1 MNTKPKHGLT
11 NRLIAMLLVL
21 TMICVYVV
29 GDNFAPIIADRNK
42 PESSGVLAQ
51 TLSYSTSLSPKTELT
66 DVSELVLAEYTT
78 AMGKTSESLLEAFAQ
93 MPDSVKN
100 KSELDSN
107 IAVFKEQIVNL
118 KAKTCDELSQT
129 DNGTEEF
136 NDYREAVLLG
146 FNDLEVLLTDV
157 YVENYQSVMADI
169 SELINPEKP
178 YVSLADDLPFNEV
191 SEDNITYSDYNP
203 ESVTD
208 YQIDDGSYSS
218 EDLEQTNDTVINDD
232 VRSEFSELESV
243 LEVYQYIKNNYT
255 MEFYFGS
262 RKGAVG
268 TSAEK
273 AGNDYDIASLLIGIL
288 RDRNIPARYAKG
300 EIEITAEQAMEWTA
314 TDDINV
320 AMRVIAALGIP
331 TTGMVS
337 NGETVAVRLEHI
349 WVEAYVPYTD
359 YRGTG
364 NRSGERLWIPLDASF
379 KKSTHLDGADIE
391 TINAYMSDESNYLNE
406 NSVINGVNVSNVAKM
421 VDGEESAF
429 VKYMLEN
436 SYDSVA
442 QIFGGKEII
451 YEDLGYLPLSLP
463 YNTVSDTERYD
474 DIPVDYTDTINFE
487 LFGNSASGNNIY
499 GDDYI
504 NETIYAPDV
513 YGKRLTLTY
522 VPATQADSEVIS
534 EHGGIFS
541 TPAYL
546 VKMKPQFVIDGEVIA
561 EGGVCNTGYT
571 QKYIITLSNKASSQN
586 NSEITNNVIVGGM
599 YSIVLDYGNVSEVEL
614 KNVKTVVDNFSSV
627 MTEDNCYTETY
638 MGEMLY
644 AIGKL
649 YFSQLD
655 TYNEVVAG
663 VHNVTATRSLSL
675 GIIGF
680 NVNVTYAFGV
690 PSELKEGGIF
700 LDIGHDVHCVVSN
713 DNSNESEKKF
723 MLEAGMY
730 ASAMEHGVLE
740 QVTGVESVSTIKA
753 LQYAQQNNVLI
764 HYINKDNL
772 DTELAQLNF
781 SDQLIGDIRSSVN
794 SGKVIIIP
802 EHEIAIHQWTGV
814 GYMVLDLDTFACGYM
829 ISGGMAGGAMAWYE
843 VLGETVWNVV
853 KGIGTGLLCMG
864 LVALV
869 PELAL
874 PMIIFGC
881 AMSFVAGYSIG
892 THLYNAFSD
901 DEFDVREFQ
910 EGMIEISSFGFTIGA
925 LHGIG
930 KWMNSITGENAEAKA
945 ETEARASS
953 EAQKACENGKC
964 FVAGTLI
971 STPSG
976 LIPIEEIKTG
986 DKVYSFDKDSKVV
999 SENTVEEVFV
1009 RETTKLVNISTGAE
1023 TICSTPNHPFY
1034 VPKKGFTNAVELRA
1048 GDILLNI
1055 NGDYVI
1061 IEKIQHE
1068 ILESPITVYNFRVS
1082 NDHTYYVGTQ
1092 SLGVHNANAG
1102 YSGSEGKTPAGEGSN
1117 AGEGNNESDGR
1128 TLNNTKNRIANLR
1141 DQLGNK
1147 YNQLDGGNQLKGTVA
1162 EMDIKLNLNGE
1173 DELPSDYLKAYSGY
1187 GSAKQAN
1194 NGAGELIYKDGK
1206 VSVKPPKSGWCA
1218 YPENPDYSDSVL
1230 EVVDVNGYSRYR
1242 FNDAECKLIENLSKL
1257 LNGNYLVEGNVEITV
1272 QRTPCPSC
1280 ISVMQAFSVYDALQ
1294 Q

>member
-66 DVSELVLAEYTT
+66 DVSELVLAENTT

-146 FNDLEVLLTDV
+146 FNDLEVLLSDV
-157 YVENYQSVMADI
+157 SVENYQSVMADI

-218 EDLEQTNDTVINDD
+218 EDLQQTNDTIINDD
-232 VRSEFSELESV
+232 VRAEFSDFESV

-268 TSAEK
+268 SSAEK
-273 AGNDYDIASLLIGIL
+273 AGNDYDIASLLIGVL
-288 RDRNIPARYAKG
+288 RDRNIPARYAKS

-663 VHNVTATRSLSL
+663 VNNVTATRSLSL

-680 NVNVTYAFGV
+680 NANVTYSFGV
-690 PSELKEGGIF
+690 PSELKEGGVF
-700 LDIGHDVHCVVSN
+700 LDIGHDVHCIVSN
-713 DNSNESEKKF
+713 DNNNESEKKF

-730 ASAMEHGVLE
+730 ASAMEHGILE

-753 LQYAQQNNVLI
+753 LQYAQQNNVSI
-764 HYINKDNL
+764 HYITKDNL
-772 DTELAQLNF
+772 DNEIAQLTF
-781 SDQLIGDIRSSVN
+781 SDQLISDIRSSVN

-814 GYMVLDLDTFACGYM
+814 GYMVLDPDTFACGYM

-843 VLGETVWNVV
+843 VIGAVGLNIL
-853 KGIGTGLLCMG
+853 KCLGIGLLLAPIAFIPVVGVPILIGLAC
-864 LVALV
+864 
-869 PELAL
+869 
-874 PMIIFGC
+874 IS
-881 AMSFVAGYSIG
+881 SFIAGWNIG
-892 THLYNAFSD
+892 THLYNAFSG
-901 DEFDVREFQ
+901 DEFDVLEFQ
-910 EGMIEISSFGFTIGA
+910 YAMIDLSSFCFTIAIAEGV
-925 LHGIG
+925 
-930 KWMNSITGENAEAKA
+930 KNKYEAKTA
-945 ETEARASS
+945 EKAGQESA
-953 EAQKACENGKC
+953 EACENGKC

-971 STPSG
+971 STPYG
-976 LIPIEEIKTG
+976 LIPIEEIKAG
-986 DKVYSFDKDSKVV
+986 DKVYSFDEDSKVV
-999 SENTVEEVFV
+999 SENTVEEVFI
-1009 RETTKLVNISTGAE
+1009 RETTELVNINIGLE
-1023 TICSTPNHPFY
+1023 TIRSTPDHPFY

-1048 GDILLNI
+1048 GDILLSI
-1055 NGDYVI
+1055 NGEYVI
-1061 IEKIQHE
+1061 IEEIQHE
-1068 ILESPITVYNFRVS
+1068 ILESPISVYNFRVA
-1082 NDHTYYVGTQ
+1082 NDHTYYVGSK
-1092 SLGVHNANAG
+1092 SLGVHNAGAG
-1102 YSGSEGKTPAGEGSN
+1102 YDPQPEPVELSRTQAKNIEKLDNLINDHLKDTDFSGTLRDLQGDPVPNGEGGYWDHLQEMLDTYKGLYKVYE
-1117 AGEGNNESDGR
+1117 ALGR
-1128 TLNNTKNRIANLR
+1128 NLKN
-1141 DQLGNK
+1141 
-1147 YNQLDGGNQLKGTVA
+1147 
-1162 EMDIKLNLNGE
+1162 
-1173 DELPSDYLKAYSGY
+1173 P
-1187 GSAKQAN
+1187 
-1194 NGAGELIYKDGK
+1194 
-1206 VSVKPPKSGWCA
+1206 
-1218 YPENPDYSDSVL
+1218 
-1230 EVVDVNGYSRYR
+1230 
-1242 FNDAECKLIENLSKL
+1242 NLS
-1257 LNGNYLVEGNVEITV
+1257 ESA
-1272 QRTPCPSC
+1272 RTTLESAYQTAEDYIFKIWELFEPYGG
-1280 ISVMQAFSVYDALQ
+1280 IEAYE
-1294 Q
+1294 

>member
-1 MNTKPKHGLT
+1 MNTTPKHGLT

-21 TMICVYVV
+21 TMTCVYVV
-29 GDNFAPIIADRNK
+29 GDNYAPIIAEQSK
-42 PESSGVLAQ
+42 PKSTDLLAQ
-51 TLSYSTSLSPKTELT
+51 TLSYSTGLSPDTELR
-66 DVSELVLAEYTT
+66 DVSDLVLAENTT
-78 AMGKTSESLLEAFAQ
+78 NMGKASQSLSEAFAK
-93 MPDSVKN
+93 MPENVK
-100 KSELDSN
+100 SSDELDKIVADFSKQ
-107 IAVFKEQIVNL
+107 IAEL
-118 KAKTCDELSQT
+118 KAQTIDELSET
-129 DNGTEEF
+129 DNGSMEF
-136 NDYREAVLLG
+136 SEYRDTVISG
-146 FNDLEVLLTDV
+146 FNEVEKLLSTV
-157 YVENYQSVMADI
+157 SVENYKMVMSEI
-169 SELINPEKP
+169 STLINPEKP
-178 YVSLADDLPFNEV
+178 YVSLADDLPFNDV
-191 SEDNITYSDYNP
+191 SDDNITYSTYNP

-208 YQIDDGSYSS
+208 YQIDDGSYSND
-218 EDLEQTNDTVINDD
+218 DLRQTNDTIINDD
-232 VRSEFSELESV
+232 VRAEFADLESV
-243 LEVYQYIKNNYT
+243 LEVYQYIKNNYM

-268 TSAEK
+268 ASAEK
-273 AGNDYDIASLLIGIL
+273 AGNDYDIASLLIGVL

-320 AMRVIAALGIP
+320 AIRSIVALGIP
-331 TTGMVS
+331 TTGMIS
-337 NGETVAVRLEHI
+337 DGETVAVRLEHT

-391 TINAYMSDESNYLNE
+391 TINAYMKDESNYLNE
-406 NSVINGVNVSNVAKM
+406 NSVINGVSVSNIAKM

-436 SYDSVA
+436 GYDSVA
-442 QIFGGKEII
+442 QVFGGKEII

-474 DIPVDYTDTINFE
+474 DIPIDYTDTINFE

-499 GDDYI
+499 GDDFI

-546 VKMKPQFVIDGEVIA
+546 IKMKPQFVIDGEVIA

-571 QKYIITLSNKASSQN
+571 QKYIITLSNSASTQN

-614 KNVKTVVDNFSSV
+614 KNVKSVVDNFSSV
-627 MTEDNCYTETY
+627 MTEDNCYTDTY

-655 TYNEVVAG
+655 IYNEVVAG

-680 NVNVTYAFGV
+680 NANVTYSFGV
-690 PSELKEGGIF
+690 PSELKEGGVF

-713 DNSNESEKKF
+713 NNNNESEKKF

-730 ASAMEHGVLE
+730 ASAMEHGILE

-753 LQYAQQNNVLI
+753 LQYAQQNNVPI
-764 HYINKDNL
+764 HYITKENL
-772 DTELAQLNF
+772 DSEVAQLTF
-781 SDQLIGDIRSSVN
+781 SDQLISDIRSSVN

-802 EHEIAIHQWTGV
+802 EHEITIHQWSGV
-814 GYMVLDLDTFACGYM
+814 GYMVLDPDTFACGYM

-843 VLGETVWNVV
+843 VLGAVGLNVLTGL
-853 KGIGTGLLCMG
+853 GIGLLLAPIALIPVVGVPILIGLACIGAFM
-864 LVALV
+864 
-869 PELAL
+869 
-874 PMIIFGC
+874 
-881 AMSFVAGYSIG
+881 AGWNIG
-892 THLYNAFSD
+892 THLYNAFSG

-910 EGMIEISSFGFTIGA
+910 YAMIDLSSFCFTIAIGE
-925 LHGIG
+925 GI
-930 KWMNSITGENAEAKA
+930 KNKYEAEIAEKA
-945 ETEARASS
+945 GQESAG
-953 EAQKACENGKC
+953 ACENGKC

-971 STPSG
+971 STPYG
-976 LIPIEEIKTG
+976 LIPIEQIKAG
-986 DKVYSFDKDSKVV
+986 DIVFSFDEHTEIV

-1009 RETTKLVNISTGAE
+1009 RETTELVNINVGSEA
-1023 TICSTPNHPFY
+1023 IRSTPDHPFY
-1034 VPKKGFTNAVELRA
+1034 VPKKGFTNAAELRA
-1048 GDILLNI
+1048 GDLLLSI

-1082 NDHTYYVGTQ
+1082 NDHTYFVGTKQ
-1092 SLGVHNANAG
+1092 LGVHNAQYSSEVQSKINDILQDAKPGRSTKGHTTQWEKPGGYNDAVNDFNQMNPSDVRTFDVSAG
-1102 YSGSEGKTPAGEGSN
+1102 GKGQIGTLSDGSTIIARPTSSEGSA
-1117 AGEGNNESDGR
+1117 
-1128 TLNNTKNRIANLR
+1128 TLEIQSSSSKAVTKIR
-1141 DQLGNK
+1141 
-1147 YNQLDGGNQLKGTVA
+1147 
-1162 EMDIKLNLNGE
+1162 
-1173 DELPSDYLKAYSGY
+1173 
-1187 GSAKQAN
+1187 
-1194 NGAGELIYKDGK
+1194 YK
-1206 VSVKPPKSGWCA
+1206 
-1218 YPENPDYSDSVL
+1218 
-1230 EVVDVNGYSRYR
+1230 
-1242 FNDAECKLIENLSKL
+1242 
-1257 LNGNYLVEGNVEITV
+1257 
-1272 QRTPCPSC
+1272 
-1280 ISVMQAFSVYDALQ
+1280 
-1294 Q
+1294 

>member
-1 MNTKPKHGLT
+1 MNTTPKHGLT

-21 TMICVYVV
+21 TMTCVYVV
-29 GDNFAPIIADRNK
+29 GDNYAPIIAEQSK
-42 PESSGVLAQ
+42 PKSTDLLAQ
-51 TLSYSTSLSPKTELT
+51 TLSYSTGLSPDTELR
-66 DVSELVLAEYTT
+66 DVSDLVLAENTT
-78 AMGKTSESLLEAFAQ
+78 NMGKASQSLSEAFAK
-93 MPDSVKN
+93 MPENVK
-100 KSELDSN
+100 SSDELDKIVADFSKQ
-107 IAVFKEQIVNL
+107 IAEL
-118 KAKTCDELSQT
+118 KAQTIDELSET
-129 DNGTEEF
+129 DNGSMEF
-136 NDYREAVLLG
+136 SEYRDTVISG
-146 FNDLEVLLTDV
+146 FNEVEKLLSTV
-157 YVENYQSVMADI
+157 SVENYKMVMSEI
-169 SELINPEKP
+169 STLINPEKP
-178 YVSLADDLPFNEV
+178 YVSLADDLPFNDV
-191 SEDNITYSDYNP
+191 SDDNITYSTYNP

-208 YQIDDGSYSS
+208 YQIDDGSYSND
-218 EDLEQTNDTVINDD
+218 DLRQTNDTIINDD
-232 VRSEFSELESV
+232 VRAEFADLESV
-243 LEVYQYIKNNYT
+243 LEVYQYIKNNYM

-268 TSAEK
+268 ASAEK
-273 AGNDYDIASLLIGIL
+273 AGNDYDIASLLIGVL

-320 AMRVIAALGIP
+320 AIRSIVALGIP
-331 TTGMVS
+331 TTGMIS
-337 NGETVAVRLEHI
+337 DGETVAVRLEHT

-391 TINAYMSDESNYLNE
+391 TINAYMKDESNYLNE
-406 NSVINGVNVSNVAKM
+406 NSVINGVSVSNIAKM

-436 SYDSVA
+436 GYDSVA
-442 QIFGGKEII
+442 QVFGGKEII

-474 DIPVDYTDTINFE
+474 DIPIDYTDTINFE

-499 GDDYI
+499 GDDFI

-546 VKMKPQFVIDGEVIA
+546 IKMKPQFVIDGEVIA

-571 QKYIITLSNKASSQN
+571 QKYIITLSNSASTQN

-614 KNVKTVVDNFSSV
+614 KNVKSVVDNFSSV
-627 MTEDNCYTETY
+627 MTEDNCYTDTY

-655 TYNEVVAG
+655 IYNEVVAG

-680 NVNVTYAFGV
+680 NANVTYSFGV
-690 PSELKEGGIF
+690 PSELKEGGVF

-713 DNSNESEKKF
+713 NNNNESEKKF

-730 ASAMEHGVLE
+730 ASAMEHGILE

-753 LQYAQQNNVLI
+753 LQYAQQNNVPI
-764 HYINKDNL
+764 HYITKENL
-772 DTELAQLNF
+772 DSEVAQLTF
-781 SDQLIGDIRSSVN
+781 SDQLISDIRSSVN

-802 EHEIAIHQWTGV
+802 EHEITIHQWSGV
-814 GYMVLDLDTFACGYM
+814 GYMVLDPDTFACGYM

-843 VLGETVWNVV
+843 VLGAVGLNVLTGL
-853 KGIGTGLLCMG
+853 GIGLLLAPIASIPVVGVPILIGLACIGAFM
-864 LVALV
+864 
-869 PELAL
+869 
-874 PMIIFGC
+874 
-881 AMSFVAGYSIG
+881 AGWNIG
-892 THLYNAFSD
+892 THLYNAFSG

-910 EGMIEISSFGFTIGA
+910 YAMIDLSSFCFTIAIGE
-925 LHGIG
+925 GI
-930 KWMNSITGENAEAKA
+930 KNKYEAEIAEKA
-945 ETEARASS
+945 GQESAG
-953 EAQKACENGKC
+953 ACENGKC

-971 STPSG
+971 STPYG
-976 LIPIEEIKTG
+976 LIPIEQIKAG
-986 DKVYSFDKDSKVV
+986 DIVFSFDEHTEIV

-1009 RETTKLVNISTGAE
+1009 RETTELVNINVGSEA
-1023 TICSTPNHPFY
+1023 IRSTPDHPFY
-1034 VPKKGFTNAVELRA
+1034 VPKKGFTNAAELRA
-1048 GDILLNI
+1048 GDLLLSI

-1082 NDHTYYVGTQ
+1082 NDHTYFVGTKQ
-1092 SLGVHNANAG
+1092 LGVHNAQYSSEVQSKINDILQDAKPGRSTKGHTTQWEKPGGYNDAVNDFNQMNPSDVRTFDVSAG
-1102 YSGSEGKTPAGEGSN
+1102 GKGQIGTLSDGSTIIARPTSSEGSA
-1117 AGEGNNESDGR
+1117 
-1128 TLNNTKNRIANLR
+1128 TLEIQSSSSKAVTKIR
-1141 DQLGNK
+1141 
-1147 YNQLDGGNQLKGTVA
+1147 
-1162 EMDIKLNLNGE
+1162 
-1173 DELPSDYLKAYSGY
+1173 
-1187 GSAKQAN
+1187 
-1194 NGAGELIYKDGK
+1194 YK
-1206 VSVKPPKSGWCA
+1206 
-1218 YPENPDYSDSVL
+1218 
-1230 EVVDVNGYSRYR
+1230 
-1242 FNDAECKLIENLSKL
+1242 
-1257 LNGNYLVEGNVEITV
+1257 
-1272 QRTPCPSC
+1272 
-1280 ISVMQAFSVYDALQ
+1280 
-1294 Q
+1294 

>member
-1 MNTKPKHGLT
+1 MNTTSKHGLT

-21 TMICVYVV
+21 TMTCVYVV
-29 GDNFAPIIADRNK
+29 GDNYAPIIAEQSK
-42 PESSGVLAQ
+42 PKSTDLLAQ
-51 TLSYSTSLSPKTELT
+51 TLSYSTGLSPDTELR
-66 DVSELVLAEYTT
+66 DVSDLVLAENTT
-78 AMGKTSESLLEAFAQ
+78 NMGKASQSLSEAFAK
-93 MPDSVKN
+93 MPKNVKSSDEFDRIVADFS
-100 KSELDSN
+100 K
-107 IAVFKEQIVNL
+107 QIVEL
-118 KAKTCDELSQT
+118 KAQTIDELSET
-129 DNGTEEF
+129 DNGSMEF
-136 NDYREAVLLG
+136 SEYRDTVISG
-146 FNDLEVLLTDV
+146 FNEIEKLLSTV
-157 YVENYQSVMADI
+157 SVENYEMVMSEI
-169 SELINPEKP
+169 SALINPEKP
-178 YVSLADDLPFNEV
+178 YISLADDLPFNDV
-191 SEDNITYSDYNP
+191 SEENITYSTYNP

-208 YQIDDGSYSS
+208 YQIDDGSYSND
-218 EDLEQTNDTVINDD
+218 DLKQTNDTIVNDD
-232 VRSEFSELESV
+232 VRAEFADLESV
-243 LEVYQYIKNNYT
+243 LEVYQYIKNNYM

-268 TSAEK
+268 ASAEK
-273 AGNDYDIASLLIGIL
+273 AGNDYDIASLLIGVL

-300 EIEITAEQAMEWTA
+300 EIEITAEQAMQWTA

-320 AMRVIAALGIP
+320 AIRSIAALGIP
-331 TTGMVS
+331 TTGMIS
-337 NGETVAVRLEHI
+337 DGETVAVRLEHT

-391 TINAYMSDESNYLNE
+391 TINAYMKDESNYLNE
-406 NSVINGVNVSNVAKM
+406 NSVINGVSVSNIAKM

-436 SYDSVA
+436 GYDSVA
-442 QIFGGKEII
+442 QVFGGKEII

-499 GDDYI
+499 GDDFI
-504 NETIYAPDV
+504 NETIYTPDV
-513 YGKRLTLTY
+513 YGKRLSLTY
-522 VPATQADSEVIS
+522 VPATQADGEVIS

-614 KNVKTVVDNFSSV
+614 KNVKAVVDNFSSA
-627 MTEDNCYTETY
+627 MTEDNCYTDTY

-663 VHNVTATRSLSL
+663 VNNVTATRSLSL

-680 NVNVTYAFGV
+680 NANVTYSFGV
-690 PSELKEGGIF
+690 PSELKEGGVF

-730 ASAMEHGVLE
+730 ASAMEHGILE

-753 LQYAQQNNVLI
+753 LQYAQQNDVPI
-764 HYINKDNL
+764 HYITKDNL
-772 DTELAQLNF
+772 DSEVAQLTF
-781 SDQLIGDIRSSVN
+781 SDQLISDIRSSVN

-802 EHEIAIHQWTGV
+802 EHEITIHQWSGV
-814 GYMVLDLDTFACGYM
+814 GYMVLDPDTFACGYM

-843 VLGETVWNVV
+843 VLGAVGLNVLTGL
-853 KGIGTGLLCMG
+853 GIGLLLAPIALIPVVGVPILIGLACIGAFM
-864 LVALV
+864 
-869 PELAL
+869 
-874 PMIIFGC
+874 
-881 AMSFVAGYSIG
+881 AGWNIG
-892 THLYNAFSD
+892 THLYNAFSG

-910 EGMIEISSFGFTIGA
+910 YAMIDLSSFCFTIA
-925 LHGIG
+925 IAEGI
-930 KWMNSITGENAEAKA
+930 KNKYEAKTA
-945 ETEARASS
+945 EKAGHESS
-953 EAQKACENGKC
+953 KACESGKC
-964 FVAGTLI
+964 FVVGTLI
-971 STPSG
+971 STPYG
-976 LIPIEEIKTG
+976 YIPIEEIKVG
-986 DKVYSFDKDSKVV
+986 NKVYSFDEDSKVV
-999 SENTVEEVFV
+999 SENIVEEVFV
-1009 RETTKLVNISTGAE
+1009 RETTELVNINIGSE
-1023 TICSTPNHPFY
+1023 TIRSTPDHPFY
-1034 VPKKGFTNAVELRA
+1034 VPQKGFTNAVELRA

-1068 ILESPITVYNFRVS
+1068 ILESPISVYNFRVS
-1082 NDHTYYVGTQ
+1082 NDHTYFVGTKQ
-1092 SLGVHNANAG
+1092 LGVHNAA
-1102 YSGSEGKTPAGEGSN
+1102 
-1117 AGEGNNESDGR
+1117 
-1128 TLNNTKNRIANLR
+1128 
-1141 DQLGNK
+1141 
-1147 YNQLDGGNQLKGTVA
+1147 
-1162 EMDIKLNLNGE
+1162 
-1173 DELPSDYLKAYSGY
+1173 SGY
-1187 GSAKQAN
+1187 GGSAKYGDTFGKMGEYVEKPDVKVDWSQYADHGTSQMQARGITPEMVDSYVANGKALSQN
-1194 NGAGELIYKDGK
+1194 NGAKFAFCSPDGVAVVTADGK
-1206 VSVKPPKSGWCA
+1206 LVTTW
-1218 YPENPDYSDSVL
+1218 
-1230 EVVDVNGYSRYR
+1230 DVNH
-1242 FNDAECKLIENLSKL
+1242 FDANMIA
-1257 LNGNYLVEGNVEITV
+1257 I
-1272 QRTPCPSC
+1272 
-1280 ISVMQAFSVYDALQ
+1280 IQALFG
-1294 Q
+1294 